1 MYKFDHESHEINNP
15 INTQSFQHF
24 LNFKSLGFEELYQIT
39 EPSGFDVANFV
50 IQQNDERFG
59 RDIVFG
65 NDTQNLI
72 FYVDAVGERLNIEQP
87 IDDSRKSFYLNN
99 GFFFIKKT
107 LDQFGFEGEIEYILK
122 KDGLQFTIGI
132 LDLANVDYDFLTYI
146 GCNIIQNTS
155 ISNYKKQ
162 IDSSIDVFSTKNIK
176 GEPITPAPTVKFLR
190 KAVPI
195 YARSKWNSQNAWE
208 DVNLDSTGV
217 ASSVWY
223 FYNNCNNIVSD
234 DIKNTGASSQDK
246 YIGVVSPFVPP
257 YNLDNLYGFASP
269 FEYVKTRFA
278 LNNIEIKIRNFAF
291 YQGTDVDNGGNGY
304 VYTQFM
310 LRWGYNIDNPM
321 GSHTFFEFTKEE
333 DESFS
338 IAQDF
343 DFKIDFLPSD
353 VSVWIFFK
361 SKVRQSADV
370 GSGTPRFEA
379 FTSISKYDITM
390 EATSTALDTVIS
402 GVRYIDMIKQCS
414 KFINNLPIDAEIFDV
429 GGKYYDN
436 ICYGRSLLS
445 PNTANSIK
453 LISNTFPEGS
463 QIGEIVN
470 NTDSNFLA
478 VGLYFWNGLQWIFY
492 TEKDARRITL
502 INNTTPSGLS
512 VNEVIYNLD
521 SNGLF
526 FWTGST
532 WFPMQILRP
541 FVTSIT
547 DCYESAMTIETCS
560 DYEIQQNKI
569 FFGEYADFYKE
580 EEIGRFKIIPSK
592 DYKVSW
598 NERFKINNFKLGY
611 ETYET
616 NRLSKDTANDI
627 HTESEWSIP
636 NEYVENKWERSINYI
651 RSGYSAQAMVDIET
665 NTPATA
671 DENDDNVYIN
681 DIFPLPEGTICKFT
695 ANLQMIIVDGKVQV
709 LNRNSSTAEND
720 VIINWQTIGFSVG
733 DSFRINSGENT
744 GNYTIFEFTNTTLI
758 LSPVGFSPTF
768 SGDSVIEVIYTYV
781 NVFWQTKADEGFE
794 YVNNLLNSNR
804 YPNLNFSIKR
814 NILRWSIYLKTAINY
829 HQDKPIRKLF
839 FKNNPLLVS
848 KKTGENEVKE
858 IADYNIEEPPILS
871 PKIIDLEI
879 YATFSDVLA
888 MLEKYGNNQRGFVTC
903 VDEIGNEIKGFPQE
917 IDYLWKSGI
926 LRLKLEEK
934 FNSLI

>member
-1 MYKFDHESHEINNP
+1 MYKFDHENHEINNP

-50 IQQNDERFG
+50 IQQNEERFG

-72 FYVDAVGERLNIEQP
+72 FYVDAVGEKISTVQS
-87 IDDSRKSFYLNN
+87 IDDSGRKSFYLNN

-132 LDLANVDYDFLTYI
+132 LDLANVDSDFLTYI
-146 GCNIIQNTS
+146 GCNVIQNTS

-176 GEPITPAPTVKFLR
+176 GNPITPAPTLKFLR

-208 DVNLDSTGV
+208 GVNLDSVGQEKTV
-217 ASSVWY
+217 TY
-223 FYNNCNNIVSD
+223 FYNICNNIVSS
-234 DIKNTGASSQDK
+234 DIKNSGSSAQEQYTENDDD
-246 YIGVVSPFVPP
+246 YPGYYPGS
-257 YNLDNLYGFASP
+257 N
-269 FEYVKTRFA
+269 FEYVKTKFG
-278 LNNIEIKIRNFAF
+278 LTNVEIKIRNFSF
-291 YQGTDVDNGGNGY
+291 SQVNDVDNGGDGY
-304 VYTQFM
+304 VRTEFIM
-310 LRWGYNIDNPM
+310 RWGYNIDNPL
-321 GSHTFFEFTKEE
+321 GSVSFFDYLIDEGETFYLNSNLDHT
-333 DESFS
+333 
-338 IAQDF
+338 IP
-343 DFKIDFLPSD
+343 FLPAGA
-353 VSVWIFFK
+353 SVWLFFK
-361 SKVRQSADV
+361 SKVRQSATQTA
-370 GSGTPRFEA
+370 GTPRFES
-379 FTSISKYDITM
+379 FTSISKYDITI
-390 EATSTALDTVIS
+390 EAMSTALDTVIS

-453 LISNTFPEGS
+453 LISNTFPKGS
-463 QIGEIVN
+463 QIGEIVK
-470 NTDSNFLA
+470 NTDSNFLDL
-478 VGLYFWNGLQWIFY
+478 GLYFWNGLQWIFY
-492 TEKDARRITL
+492 TEKDAHRITL

-560 DYEIQQNKI
+560 DHEIQQNKI
-569 FFGEYADFYKE
+569 FFGEYADFYKD

-592 DYKVSW
+592 DYKVRW

-611 ETYET
+611 ETFET

-671 DENDDNVYIN
+671 DENDDDVYIN

-709 LNRNSSTAEND
+709 LNRNSSTDEND
-720 VIINWQTIGFSVG
+720 VIINWQTRGFSVG

-744 GNYTIFEFTNTTLI
+744 GNYTIFEFTNTTLT
-758 LSPVGFSPTF
+758 LTPVGFSPTF
-768 SGDSVIEVIYTYV
+768 SGDSVIEIIYTYV

-858 IADYNIEEPPILS
+858 IADYIIEDSPILS
-871 PKIIDLEI
+871 PKIIDLET
-879 YATFSDVLA
+879 YAIFSDVLA
-888 MLEKYGNNQRGFVTC
+888 MLEKYGNNQRGFITC